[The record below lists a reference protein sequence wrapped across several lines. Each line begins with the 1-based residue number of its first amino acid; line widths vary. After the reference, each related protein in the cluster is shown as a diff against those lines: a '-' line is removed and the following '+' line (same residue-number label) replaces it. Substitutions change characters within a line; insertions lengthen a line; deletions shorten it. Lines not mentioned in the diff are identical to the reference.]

1 MIVIISNVYVTFM
14 TTEPFVKFNLVM
26 DLSCAVFWQLS
37 VVIDSSPVPCVPRL
51 PYTGQWS
58 REWIILILCIL
69 KSENQCDVITRF
81 GTSINLIPI
90 FFFSQYFSRRN
101 KVKTELKWNENY
113 FFIRSCINGS
123 NYFLSMIL
131 KLWHILIF
139 VIGIFRCWL
148 RYS

>member
-90 FFFSQYFSRRN
+90 FFFYQNISGQN

-113 FFIRSCINGS
+113 FSIRSCIIVL
-123 NYFLSMIL
+123 YCI
-131 KLWHILIF
+131 IVIIF
-139 VIGIFRCWL
+139 CVW
-148 RYS
+148 Y